1 MIQNS
6 IMKLRRYRNKF
17 DYDSITCDS
26 RILKDLHGNFIKIK
40 DKIRWI
46 L

>member
-26 RILKDLHGNFIKIK
+26 RILKDLHSNFIKIK